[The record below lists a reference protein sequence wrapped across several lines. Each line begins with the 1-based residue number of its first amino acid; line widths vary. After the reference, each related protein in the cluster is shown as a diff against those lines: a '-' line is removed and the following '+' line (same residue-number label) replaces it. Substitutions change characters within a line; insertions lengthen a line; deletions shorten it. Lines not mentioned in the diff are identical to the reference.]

1 MASCFPFMKYIF
13 LLSLFIISFTLIY
26 TTSLEFL
33 GLVLFFVVNTI
44 YSALLGM
51 DLSTF
56 FSDLVRGRGQT
67 PRWVFLLVSIMVIGL
82 GMNFASSVMTMMT
95 LGNLKYQF
103 GSKGEKILFSPDSRK
118 KMDII
123 EGLFVASIVLIT
135 VVSFRIYF
143 SPTEMVSNVF
153 QWVNENVSEFVL
165 TWGHFLMCLVALGL
179 GLTIKGQFDKD
190 VRDKTGKDYEKN
202 KNTIFSANSD
212 HDAFIINFNNLFYI
226 LMALVIM
233 SILPSFVGIAG
244 IDYMRNL
251 YVDKEVSLY
260 TILLLFFMIL
270 GFSITGE
277 LDKKKDDVDSSKL
290 TDYKELIAASYS
302 LFSLFLVT
310 MAVAAASYFN
320 ILTIEQPTYI
330 NIAYVVLAVAMF
342 GSGLGLSDKIDSIGK
357 ETPNDINNTQNVYY
371 KVLMSLMVIVP
382 GITFIFLFLGFMD
395 SSSEQPLFNRIWE
408 MFTNLTNI
416 ANLNVIEAFS
426 IIKTFLLMM
435 VVIFAGLTINQ
446 YDKIGDT
453 VDKEEYRRYHMKDIF
468 GSFISFLMLTVA
480 VSLFNHRSI
489 TGIMTVLVDY
499 AAPIAILIIV
509 SLLVVYTNEIALL
522 SRKVPIAEV
531 KIDPEEEA
539 KKYAKKVTKEV
550 ANAKA
555 FDGSDKPKI

>member
-1 MASCFPFMKYIF
+1 MKYIF

-26 TTSLEFL
+26 TTTLEFL

-56 FSDLVRGRGQT
+56 FSDLLRGRQGQT
-67 PRWVFLLVSIMVIGL
+67 PRWVFLLVAIMVIGL

-143 SPTEMVSNVF
+143 SPTEMVTNVF

-165 TWGHFLMCLVALGL
+165 TWGHFVMCLVALGL
-179 GLTIKGQFDKD
+179 GLTLKGQFDKD
-190 VRDKTGKDYEKN
+190 VRDKDGKDYEKN
-202 KNTIFSANSD
+202 KHTIFSANSD
-212 HDAFIINFNNLFYI
+212 HDAFIFNFNNLFYI

-244 IDYMRNL
+244 IDYMRDL

-277 LDKKKDDVDSSKL
+277 LNKTTDDKDDKE
-290 TDYKELIAASYS
+290 DYKELIAASYS

-310 MAVAAASYFN
+310 MVVAAASYFGVLGDSTLFTN
-320 ILTIEQPTYI
+320 SIYTILS
-330 NIAYVVLAVAMF
+330 VAML

-357 ETPNDINNTQNVYY
+357 ETPNDITNTQNVYY

-382 GITFIFLFLGFMD
+382 GITFIFLFLGFLD
-395 SSSEQPLFNRIWE
+395 SSSEQPWVSRITE

-435 VVIFAGLTINQ
+435 AVIYAGLTINQ
-446 YDKIGDT
+446 YDKIRDT
-453 VDKEEYRRYHMKDIF
+453 VDKDEYRRYHMKDIF

-522 SRKVPIAEV
+522 SRKVPIAEI

-539 KKYAKKVTKEV
+539 KKYAKTITKEV

>member
-26 TTSLEFL
+26 TTTLEFL

-56 FSDLVRGRGQT
+56 FSDLLRGRQGQT
-67 PRWVFLLVSIMVIGL
+67 PRWVFLLVAIMVIGL

-143 SPTEMVSNVF
+143 SPTEMVTNVF

-165 TWGHFLMCLVALGL
+165 TWGHFVMCLVALGL
-179 GLTIKGQFDKD
+179 GLTLKGQFDKD
-190 VRDKTGKDYEKN
+190 VRDKDGKDYEKN
-202 KNTIFSANSD
+202 KHTIFSANSD
-212 HDAFIINFNNLFYI
+212 HDAFILNFNNLFYI

-244 IDYMRNL
+244 IDYMRDL

-277 LDKKKDDVDSSKL
+277 LNKTTDDKDDKE
-290 TDYKELIAASYS
+290 DYKELIAASYS

-310 MAVAAASYFN
+310 MVVAAASYFG
-320 ILTIEQPTYI
+320 LVRDSTLFI
-330 NIAYVVLAVAMF
+330 NIVYVVLAVAML

-357 ETPNDINNTQNVYY
+357 ETPNDITNTQNVYY

-382 GITFIFLFLGFMD
+382 GITFIFLFLGFLD
-395 SSSEQPLFNRIWE
+395 SSSEQPWVSRITE

-435 VVIFAGLTINQ
+435 AVIYAGLTINQ

-453 VDKEEYRRYHMKDIF
+453 VDKDEYRRYHMKDIF

-522 SRKVPIAEV
+522 SRKVPIAEI

-539 KKYAKKVTKEV
+539 KKYAKTMTKEV